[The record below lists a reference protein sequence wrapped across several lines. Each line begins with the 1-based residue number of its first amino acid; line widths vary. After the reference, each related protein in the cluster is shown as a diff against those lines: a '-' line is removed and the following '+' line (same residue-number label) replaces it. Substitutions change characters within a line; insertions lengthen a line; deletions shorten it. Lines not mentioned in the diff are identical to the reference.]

1 MHWPTVLSWVQVG
14 VLGSGASEGVMTGVD
29 FEELSPMEQASA
41 ASAISVF
48 ARVEPQHKTKL
59 VELLKSQVLYTLT
72 RP

>member
-29 FEELSPMEQASA
+29 FEELSAMEQASA

-59 VELLKSQVLYTLT
+59 VELLKSQVLDTLT